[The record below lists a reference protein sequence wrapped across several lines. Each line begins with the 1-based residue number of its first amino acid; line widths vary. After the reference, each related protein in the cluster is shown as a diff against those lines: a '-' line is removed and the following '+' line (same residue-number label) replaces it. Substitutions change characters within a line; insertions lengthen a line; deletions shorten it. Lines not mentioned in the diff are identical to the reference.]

1 MATFNEMM
9 QKLVNSDYETLV
21 SIAQEALV
29 GVLPACKEVDPDND
43 GITMATS
50 IILSAI
56 AADGVL
62 SGLEQ
67 KFLADALGLSQPAI
81 KQLIGLYDSRMA
93 ELVDVF
99 ADHSS
104 PRVKAEILA
113 LVSAVAAVDEKISHQ
128 ETAFIKKLMA

>member
-62 SGLEQ
+62 TGLEQ

-128 ETAFIKKLMA
+128 ETAFIKKLLS

>member
-62 SGLEQ
+62 TGLEQ
-67 KFLADALGLSQPAI
+67 KFLGDALGLSQPAI

-104 PRVKAEILA
+104 PRVKAEVLA

-128 ETAFIKKLMA
+128 ETAFIKKLLN

>member
-29 GVLPACKEVDPDND
+29 GVLPACKEVDPDNG
-43 GITMATS
+43 GIAMATS

-62 SGLEQ
+62 TGLEK
-67 KFLADALGLSQPAI
+67 KFLADALGLNQDAI
-81 KQLIGLYDSRMA
+81 NQLIGLYDRRMA
-93 ELVDVF
+93 EMVDVF
-99 ADHSS
+99 VDHSN
-104 PRVKAEILA
+104 PNVKAEVLA

-128 ETAFIKKLMA
+128 ETAFIKKLLA